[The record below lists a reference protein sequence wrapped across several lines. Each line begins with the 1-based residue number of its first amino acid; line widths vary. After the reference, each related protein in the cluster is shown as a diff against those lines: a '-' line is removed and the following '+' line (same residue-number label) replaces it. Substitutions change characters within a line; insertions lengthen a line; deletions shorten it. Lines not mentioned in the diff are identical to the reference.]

1 VQIYTLNASIDLY
14 LFTHVSAIFVTALKH
29 GVCKNMVCKNMAKI
43 TGSVLE
49 YSDERITAL
58 MLEYER
64 YIVSCAY
71 IRMSEVFEYIV
82 NQPCRRFW
90 VSEIRAAVVI
100 ADMLKGDKLTK
111 MHSAKREM
119 FQEIY
124 NRVIRLR
131 SKNPGMSLYQL
142 VSIVIQQPAP
152 KFYLS
157 PSSAKIMFYKAR
169 KKWYKKKKRK
179 LHH

>member
-1 VQIYTLNASIDLY
+1 
-14 LFTHVSAIFVTALKH
+14 
-29 GVCKNMVCKNMAKI
+29 MAKI
-43 TGSVLE
+43 TGSTLE

-64 YIVSCAY
+64 YIDSCNY
-71 IRMSEVFEYIV
+71 IRMSEVFEHIV

-100 ADMLKGDKLTK
+100 ADMLKGNSLDN
-111 MHSAKREM
+111 MHSAKKEM

-131 SKNPGMSLYQL
+131 SRNPGMSIYQM
-142 VSIVIQQPAP
+142 VSTIIRQPAP

-169 KKWYKKKKRK
+169 KKWYEKKMRK

>member
-1 VQIYTLNASIDLY
+1 
-14 LFTHVSAIFVTALKH
+14 
-29 GVCKNMVCKNMAKI
+29 MAKI
-43 TGSVLE
+43 TGSTLE

-64 YIVSCAY
+64 YIVSCNY
-71 IRMSEVFEYIV
+71 IRMAEVFEHIV

-100 ADMLKGDKLTK
+100 ADMMRGNTLKN

-131 SKNPGMSLYQL
+131 RKNPGMSIYQM
-142 VSIVIQQPAP
+142 VSTVIQQPAP

-169 KKWYKKKKRK
+169 KKWYEKKKRK

>member
-1 VQIYTLNASIDLY
+1 
-14 LFTHVSAIFVTALKH
+14 
-29 GVCKNMVCKNMAKI
+29 MAKI
-43 TGSVLE
+43 SGCTLE

-58 MLEYER
+58 MLEYEQ
-64 YIVSCAY
+64 YIASCSY
-71 IRMSEVFEYIV
+71 IRMSEVFKHIV

-100 ADMLKGDKLTK
+100 ADMLKGNSLKN

-131 SKNPGMSLYQL
+131 NKNPRMSIHQM
-142 VSIVIQQPAP
+142 VSIVIMQPAP

-157 PSSAKIMFYKAR
+157 PNSAKIMFYKAR
-169 KKWYKKKKRK
+169 KKWYEKKKRK
-179 LHH
+179 LHL